1 MAIERHGNLLG
12 WEANYDVAVWVV
24 QLFGDFVEHGE
35 EEGHQ
40 DDKNRRRGTVCR
52 PEFSLKFRTR
62 IQRERRRSG
71 RFVPRSL
78 EDGPGVAEMI
88 C

>member
-62 IQRERRRSG
+62 IRG
-71 RFVPRSL
+71 RGGDL
-78 EDGPGVAEMI
+78 DGLYLGVSRMDQG
-88 C
+88 